1 MLELFNARTRT
12 REPFQTIEK
21 GKVKMYC
28 CGPTIHDFAHIGNF
42 RTFIFCD
49 LMRRYLRY
57 SGYEV
62 YQVTNLTDVEDKI
75 IAKCQSQGKNLREF
89 TEIYEKA
96 FFEDLETLNV
106 EPSEAHPR
114 ATDPDVMDKMAAMI
128 SELLEKGHAY
138 RTDDGIYFS
147 IKTWDQYGKFARIE
161 IEDLRP
167 GERVQDDEYEKGSAA
182 DFVLWKAWTEKDG
195 PIFWDQYPELGKG
208 RPGWHLECSAM
219 GILYLGETFD
229 LHLGGID
236 LLFPHHQNEIAQ
248 SECCTGKRFVNY
260 WVHSQHLYVEGEKM
274 SKSLGNFYT
283 LRDLLDGDRNTSGQA
298 WEPMAIRMA
307 LLKVHHG
314 SRLNF
319 TFADLR
325 ASETSLERLKGFIR
339 RCEEIGADA
348 QAPQALHSLASKAEQ
363 DFKQAM
369 DADLNISLAL
379 AAVFTL
385 VTEANKCFDADGE
398 DSQELALSCL
408 ELLRGWD
415 TVLGLKLFESE
426 LELELTSEEKE
437 WLEART
443 RARAERNWAEADRLR
458 DLLLESGITVV
469 DTPDGARWEKRAR
482 LSSADIR

>member
-1 MLELFNARTRT
+1 MLELFNARTRK
-12 REPFQTIEK
+12 REAFQPIES

-75 IAKCQSQGKNLREF
+75 IAKSQAQGRDFREF
-89 TEIYEKA
+89 TEDFGKK
-96 FFEDLETLNV
+96 FFEDMDTLNI
-106 EPSEAHPR
+106 ERSEAHPR

-128 SELLEKGHAY
+128 RDLLDKGHAY
-138 RTDDGIYFS
+138 KAEDGSIFFS
-147 IKTWDQYGKFARIE
+147 IKSWDDYGKFARIE
-161 IEDLRP
+161 VEDLRV
-167 GERVQDDEYEKGSAA
+167 GERVSDDEYEKASAA
-182 DFVLWKAWTEKDG
+182 DFALWKAWTEDDG
-195 PIFWDQYPELGKG
+195 PVYWEYEGIGKG

-219 GILYLGETFD
+219 GLLYLGETFD

-260 WVHSQHLYVEGEKM
+260 WVHSQHLQVEGEKM

-283 LRDLLDGDRNTSGQA
+283 LRDMLDGDKNSSGKA
-298 WEPMAIRMA
+298 WDPMTIRLS

-319 TFADLR
+319 TFD
-325 ASETSLERLKGFIR
+325 
-339 RCEEIGADA
+339 D
-348 QAPQALHSLASKAEQ
+348 LHSSAQNLDRLRGFLNRCREISEGAPAPEVKHPLALKAKK
-363 DFKQAM
+363 DFCKAL
-369 DADLNISLAL
+369 DSDLNISLGL

-385 VTEANKCFDADGE
+385 VTEANKRFDASE
-398 DSQELALSCL
+398 DDSTELAYSCL
-408 ELLRGWD
+408 EVIEGWE
-415 TVLGLKLFESE
+415 TVLGLRLFVQGEAQQ
-426 LELELTSEEKE
+426 LTKEEQE
-437 WLEART
+437 WLQGRQEAR
-443 RARAERNWAEADRLR
+443 ESKEWAEADRLR
-458 DLLLESGITVV
+458 DLLLDRGITVT
-469 DTPDGARWEKRAR
+469 DTPDGPKWEKKAP
-482 LSSADIR
+482 